1 MARINLSIP
10 DGIKQ
15 EMDGIDGI
23 NWSSVAA
30 EAFQEVITRNKP
42 RGDSMNEIKERLMAS
57 KARYEKEMMET
68 GETYGRDWAKESAE
82 YEDLLRLRKSEAS
95 PESVRELVEQIVD
108 DPTDGYD
115 FNETLRLIFGHFW
128 ETEFQKYDN
137 PHFCA
142 GFVKGALDLLEE
154 AMAA

>member
-15 EMDGIDGI
+15 EMDGIDGV

-30 EAFQEVITRNKP
+30 DAFQEVITRNKP

-57 KARYEKEMMET
+57 KARYEKEMTET
-68 GETYGRDWAKESAE
+68 GEGYGRDWAKNDAE
-82 YEDLLRLRKSEAS
+82 YEELLRLQKCENYPEALSELFWMIADSQEDSSSQRDFLEAVFGDSWSADAS
-95 PESVRELVEQIVD
+95 
-108 DPTDGYD
+108 
-115 FNETLRLIFGHFW
+115 
-128 ETEFQKYDN
+128 KYDN
-137 PHFCA
+137 PHFCE
-142 GFVKGALDLLEE
+142 GFAKGALALFDE